1 MSDFTDFTY
10 QHQHGMSDYTLPA
23 MENYLMHGFHPGSF
37 LMAVLKNDLA
47 AAVVRADTTNFANLG
62 NIVKWMVYHAPIDS
76 WGDHRR
82 VTAWINDEDD
92 IRTAYATKCEKA
104 FAWHLLKN
112 QPA

>member
-47 AAVVRADTTNFANLG
+47 AAVGRADTTNFANLG
-62 NIVKWMVYHAPIDS
+62 NIVKWMVYNVPEAAR
-76 WGDHRR
+76 GNCQR
-82 VTAWINDEDD
+82 VHDWLMDKDG
-92 IRTAYATKCEKA
+92 IRTAYATECEKA
-104 FAWHLLKN
+104 FAWHLLQN